1 MVYFGK
7 LRVVKIY
14 NLPDDFDSKEEH
26 RSPVVIRSYQAGSSS
41 LKNKAILHQHMV
53 DIIISGKKSIL
64 NIADTANFEAGELM
78 ILAKGNCLVSE
89 ALPEDGLFSSV
100 VLYFTNE
107 VYMDFLV
114 KYRGLLKGKTPG
126 PGDRKPVLVWPQDG
140 FIRSYVASLRIFL
153 QSTAAKI
160 PEFRQLKLEELL
172 LYLLQADPWKFQA
185 LAILPGDDEDMRLR
199 KAVESNVC
207 NPVTVEELA
216 FLCNTSLSTFKR
228 KFSKL
233 YGTSPVKWL
242 VREKIRIA
250 ADLLKNP
257 GERPGMVYEKVGY
270 ENHSSFTQA
279 FKQQFKVTPKEYR
292 DRNLSS

>member
-1 MVYFGK
+1 
-7 LRVVKIY
+7 VKIY
-14 NLPDDFDSKEEH
+14 NLPGDFDSNDEH
-26 RSPVVIRSYQAGSSS
+26 RSPVIIRSYQADSSS
-41 LKNKAILHQHMV
+41 LKNKAILHQNMV
-53 DIIISGKKSIL
+53 DIIIRGRKSIL
-64 NIADTANFEAGELM
+64 NIADTAHFEAGELM
-78 ILAKGNCLVSE
+78 ILAMGNCLVSE
-89 ALPEDGLFSSV
+89 ALPEGGLFSSV

-107 VYMDFLV
+107 VFMDFLV
-114 KYRGLLKGKTPG
+114 KYQGLIRGKTPG
-126 PGDRKPVLVWPQDG
+126 SGDRKPALVWRQDG
-140 FIRSYVASLRIFL
+140 FIRSYVASLGIFL
-153 QSTAAKI
+153 QSPAAKI

-172 LYLLQADPWKFQA
+172 LYLLQADPWKFQT
-185 LAILPGDDEDMRLR
+185 LAIVPGDDEDMRLR

-257 GERPGMVYEKVGY
+257 GERPGLVYEKVGY
-270 ENHSSFTQA
+270 ENHSSFTHA

-292 DRNLSS
+292 DQNLSF

>member
-1 MVYFGK
+1 
-7 LRVVKIY
+7 VKIY
-14 NLPDDFDSKEEH
+14 NLPDDFDSAEEH
-26 RSPVVIRSYQAGSSS
+26 RSPVVIRSYQATTSS
-41 LKNKAILHQHMV
+41 LKNKAILHQNMV
-53 DIIISGKKSIL
+53 DIIISGKKTIL
-64 NIADTANFEAGELM
+64 NIADTADFEAGELM

-89 ALPEDGLFSSV
+89 ALPEGGLFSSV

-107 VYMDFLV
+107 VFTNFLV
-114 KYRGLLKGKTPG
+114 KYQGLMKGKVPG
-126 PGDRKPVLVWPQDG
+126 GRKPILVWRQDG
-140 FIRSYVASLRIFL
+140 FIRNYAASLRIFL
-153 QSTAAKI
+153 QSPAVRI

-172 LYLLQADPWKFQA
+172 LYLLQADPSKLQD
-185 LAILPGDDEDMRLR
+185 LAILPGDDEDMRVR

-242 VREKIRIA
+242 VKEKIRIA

-257 GERPGMVYEKVGY
+257 GERPGLVYEKVGY

>member
-1 MVYFGK
+1 
-7 LRVVKIY
+7 VKIY

-26 RSPVVIRSYQAGSSS
+26 RSPVVIRSYQADSSS
-41 LKNKAILHQHMV
+41 QKNKAILHQNMV

-64 NIADTANFEAGELM
+64 NIADTANFEAGDLM

-89 ALPEDGLFSSV
+89 ALPEGGLFSSL

-107 VYMDFLV
+107 VYMDFLG
-114 KYRGLLKGKTPG
+114 KYQGLMKGKTPG
-126 PGDRKPVLVWPQDG
+126 PADRKPVLVWRQDG
-140 FIRSYVASLRIFL
+140 FIHSYVASLRVFL
-153 QSTAAKI
+153 QSTAATI

-216 FLCNTSLSTFKR
+216 FLCNISLSTFKR

-233 YGTSPVKWL
+233 YGTSPIKWL

-250 ADLLKNP
+250 AGLLKNP
-257 GERPGMVYEKVGY
+257 GERPGLVYEKVGY

-292 DRNLSS
+292 DRNLSF